1 MKKILIFFLFLT
13 SCVANQSEV
22 NNNNF
27 LDLKYNEDLSFDEF
41 KIKLEVYAVNS
52 PYPNIDD

>member
-1 MKKILIFFLFLT
+1 MKKILIFFLFLA
-13 SCVANQSEV
+13 SCVSNQSEV
-22 NNNNF
+22 NNNL

>member
-22 NNNNF
+22 NNNL